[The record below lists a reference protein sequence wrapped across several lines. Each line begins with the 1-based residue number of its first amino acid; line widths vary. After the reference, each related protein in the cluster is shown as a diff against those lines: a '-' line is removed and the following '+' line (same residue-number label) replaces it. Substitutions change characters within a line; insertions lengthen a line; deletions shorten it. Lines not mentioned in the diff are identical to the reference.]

1 MATTGLW
8 PIKGSLK
15 TVIDYADNPDKTT
28 LEKYVDTDLYAALR
42 YAENDDK
49 TDQKIFVTGINCSK
63 YAAYEQMM
71 ATKHRFGKLGGNVCY
86 HGYQSFKAG
95 EVSPEL
101 CHQIGIETARRMW
114 GDQYEVIVTSHL
126 NTENLHNHFVVN
138 SLSFKT
144 GKKYS
149 NKISE
154 HIRLREVSD
163 AVCKEH
169 NLSVLENAPFFG
181 GEKDSYWLHKDGK
194 MTRRDLVKE
203 DAQRALD
210 VSLNYPQFFLN
221 LRRLGYEIDERRLS
235 VKAPDWERN
244 IRLSGVGLTREVIE
258 ASFQQ
263 HRGSE
268 TWYVFYR
275 AHIIPEP
282 KRKPL
287 DDLLREMERDLYRS
301 HSGAGVFIGS
311 VFLIVMLLLQA
322 AIENARYTPLSPTM
336 RLEMQ
341 NVKQYVADHRF
352 LKDNNI
358 QTTDELKRCILQT
371 QAEIQKLEAE
381 RQHIRNQIRR
391 AEPGA
396 KASLKEDA
404 KAITKKLNP
413 LREQLK
419 NLQRIL
425 DKSDYV
431 YTMLEAE
438 RRLERQIGRSR
449 DYGR

>member
-1 MATTGLW
+1 M
-8 PIKGSLK
+8 
-15 TVIDYADNPDKTT
+15 
-28 LEKYVDTDLYAALR
+28 
-42 YAENDDK
+42 
-49 TDQKIFVTGINCSK
+49 
-63 YAAYEQMM
+63 
-71 ATKHRFGKLGGNVCY
+71 
-86 HGYQSFKAG
+86 
-95 EVSPEL
+95 
-101 CHQIGIETARRMW
+101 
-114 GDQYEVIVTSHL
+114 
-126 NTENLHNHFVVN
+126 
-138 SLSFKT
+138 SFKT
-144 GKKYS
+144 GRKYT

-154 HIRLREVSD
+154 HIRLREISD
-163 AVCKEH
+163 EICREH
-169 NLSVLENAPFFG
+169 KLSVLENAPFYSG
-181 GEKDSYWLHKDGK
+181 DKGAYWPHKDGK
-194 MTRRDLVKE
+194 MTRRDLVKA

-235 VKAPDWERN
+235 VKAPDWERS

-263 HRGSE
+263 HRVSD

-358 QTTDELKRCILQT
+358 QTTAELMEHIAQT

-391 AEPGA
+391 AELSE
-396 KASLKEDA
+396 KAALKEEA
-404 KAITKKLNP
+404 KVVTKKLNP

-419 NLQRIL
+419 YFQRIL

-431 YTMLEAE
+431 YTMLETE
-438 RRLERQIGRSR
+438 RRLERQIGRNR
-449 DYGR
+449 DYER

>member
-15 TVIDYADNPDKTT
+15 MVIDYADNPDKTT
-28 LEKYVDTDLYAALR
+28 LEKYLDTDLYAALR
-42 YAENDDK
+42 YTENDDK

-63 YAAYEQMM
+63 HTAYEQMM
-71 ATKHRFGKLGGNVCY
+71 STKHRFGKLGGNVCY
-86 HGYQSFKAG
+86 HGYQSFKVD

-101 CHQIGIETARRMW
+101 CHQIGVETAKRMW

-126 NTENLHNHFVVN
+126 NTDNLHNHFVVN

-154 HIRLREVSD
+154 HIRLREISD
-163 AVCKEH
+163 AICREYK
-169 NLSVLENAPFFG
+169 LSVLENAPFFG
-181 GEKDSYWLHKDGK
+181 GEKDSYWLHKDEK
-194 MTRRDLVKE
+194 MTRRDLVKA

-244 IRLSGVGLTREVIE
+244 IRLASAGLTCEIIE
-258 ASFQQ
+258 ASFRQ

-268 TWYVFYR
+268 EWYIFYR
-275 AHIIPEP
+275 MHPIKEP
-282 KRKPL
+282 KFKPL
-287 DDLLREMERDLYRS
+287 ESILKELERDLYRS
-301 HSGAGVFIGS
+301 HSGADVFIGS

-322 AIENARYTPLSPTM
+322 AVENARYTPLSPTM

-341 NVKQYVADHRF
+341 NVKQYVADHRY

-358 QTTDELKRCILQT
+358 QTTTKLTERIAQT
-371 QAEIQKLEAE
+371 QTKIQKLEAE

-431 YTMLEAE
+431 YTMLETE
-438 RRLERQIGRSR
+438 RRIERQIGRNR
-449 DYGR
+449 NYER

>member
-1 MATTGLW
+1 M
-8 PIKGSLK
+8 
-15 TVIDYADNPDKTT
+15 
-28 LEKYVDTDLYAALR
+28 
-42 YAENDDK
+42 
-49 TDQKIFVTGINCSK
+49 
-63 YAAYEQMM
+63 
-71 ATKHRFGKLGGNVCY
+71 
-86 HGYQSFKAG
+86 
-95 EVSPEL
+95 
-101 CHQIGIETARRMW
+101 
-114 GDQYEVIVTSHL
+114 
-126 NTENLHNHFVVN
+126 
-138 SLSFKT
+138 SFKT

-163 AVCKEH
+163 EICREH
-169 NLSVLENAPFFG
+169 HLSVLENAPFYSG
-181 GEKDSYWLHKDGK
+181 DKGAYWPHKEGK
-194 MTRRDLVKE
+194 LTRRDLVKE

-244 IRLSGVGLTREVIE
+244 IRLSGVGLTREVIAE
-258 ASFQQ
+258 AFHQ
-263 HRGSE
+263 HRVSE

-287 DDLLREMERDLYRS
+287 NDLLREMERDLYRS
-301 HSGAGVFIGS
+301 HSGAGAFIGS
-311 VFLIVMLLLQA
+311 VFLIVMLLLKA
-322 AIENARYTPLSPTM
+322 AIENVRYTPLSPTM

-358 QTTDELKRCILQT
+358 QTTTELTERIAQT
-371 QAEIQKLEAE
+371 QTKIQKLEAE

-396 KASLKEDA
+396 KASLKEEA
-404 KAITKKLNP
+404 RAVTKKLKP

-419 NLQRIL
+419 TLQRIL

-431 YTMLEAE
+431 YTMLETE
-438 RRLERQIGRSR
+438 RRIERQIGRNR
-449 DYGR
+449 DYER